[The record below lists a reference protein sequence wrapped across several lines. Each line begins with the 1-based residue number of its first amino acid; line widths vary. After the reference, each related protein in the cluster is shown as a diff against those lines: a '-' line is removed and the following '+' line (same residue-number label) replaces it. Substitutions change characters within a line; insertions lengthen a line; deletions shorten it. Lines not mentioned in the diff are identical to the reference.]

1 MIILPI
7 TLSVNRFSQHPNRR
21 FLASNNECG
30 LQRVSAK
37 IINGEDA
44 NIGEFPWLA
53 NLGYQIGRSNK
64 ITYRCGGALIGDRY
78 VLTAAHCVTQLPG
91 SFQLYVIFLEKT

>member
-91 SFQLYVIFLEKT
+91 SFQL